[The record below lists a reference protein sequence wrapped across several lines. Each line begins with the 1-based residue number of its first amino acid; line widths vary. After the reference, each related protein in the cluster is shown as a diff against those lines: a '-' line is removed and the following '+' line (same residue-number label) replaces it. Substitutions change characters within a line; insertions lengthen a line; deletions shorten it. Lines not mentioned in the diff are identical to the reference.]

1 MSLRP
6 LLAAVVAFMVVENVL
21 AEDYSMCRDE
31 GCGDCPVTLASLGTG
46 YPECIIYNTDDVFG
60 GQDFPPSELEDF
72 RAYFDVPQQ
81 NTDENCNV
89 IIKSPAE
96 RGRTAC
102 GVVKYAF
109 HRESCGKL
117 DLAKTFMVQF
127 CCGFCDCSAAGIPNM
142 PGCSAKFGA
151 LGGGGSS
158 GPLRLSR
165 NGTLITPAYEG
176 PADSV
181 DETAATSS
189 TDTTTGQP
197 GPARL
202 AAREDKKG
210 VCAGDWT
217 PGPEPHDD
225 SYIRPADGPTIVA
238 SEVDGGPEGS
248 EIQITRSRTQSWST
262 TMEMSLGIADV
273 LSLGLSFSSTFQESI
288 TDSTAYS
295 FTVPKGEKGYVI
307 FTAYLRCSVGSG
319 TCNGEKVEGE
329 VCTPYRAANGELAGE
344 TSLVI
349 EG

>member
-1 MSLRP
+1 MSKI
-6 LLAAVVAFMVVENVL
+6 
-21 AEDYSMCRDE
+21 S
-31 GCGDCPVTLASLGTG
+31 
-46 YPECIIYNTDDVFG
+46 
-60 GQDFPPSELEDF
+60 
-72 RAYFDVPQQ
+72 
-81 NTDENCNV
+81 
-89 IIKSPAE
+89 
-96 RGRTAC
+96 

-288 TDSTAYS
+288 TDSKAYS

-307 FTAYLRCSVGSG
+307 FTAYLRCSVGKRALPMRLNDSYPNNAQVLVPAMAKRLKAKSVRRTEQPMVSWQG
-319 TCNGEKVEGE
+319 KPLLLSKARH
-329 VCTPYRAANGELAGE
+329 VCRYMVLD
-344 TSLVI
+344 S
-349 EG
+349 